1 MRYGMKVKNFI
12 ANNANLE
19 LKNVNSN
26 GNNVVASNLSNT
38 NYFFVKIV
46 EIKLKNKHYMLFIL
60 KDVMN
65 TKFLISFTSLINIE

>member
-1 MRYGMKVKNFI
+1 MKVKNFI